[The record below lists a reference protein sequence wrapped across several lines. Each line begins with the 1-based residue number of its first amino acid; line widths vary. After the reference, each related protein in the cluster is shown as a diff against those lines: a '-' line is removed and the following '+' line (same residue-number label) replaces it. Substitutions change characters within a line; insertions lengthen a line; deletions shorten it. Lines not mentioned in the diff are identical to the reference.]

1 MKNKLVIFGVAAI
14 FLALIFGGT
23 AYQQFAAEKMDEV
36 YKNIGYCTLFL
47 SIAVYIWHVKD
58 KEKEKEQFEKRE
70 VSNTSLF
77 FV

>member
-1 MKNKLVIFGVAAI
+1 VKNKLVIFGVAAI
-14 FLALIFGGT
+14 FFALIFGGI

-58 KEKEKEQFEKRE
+58 EKKKNSLKRE
-70 VSNTSLF
+70 R
-77 FV
+77 

>member
-14 FLALIFGGT
+14 FLALIFGGI

-58 KEKEKEQFEKRE
+58 EKKKNSLKRE
-70 VSNTSLF
+70 R
-77 FV
+77 